1 MHNAIGPVWRTIDAL
16 VARNRW
22 AEDEGANRTVPGLID
37 DSCFDAVYFGS
48 LTGGV
53 VWRHPGG

>member
-22 AEDEGANRTVPGLID
+22 AEDEEANRTVPGLID
-37 DSCFDAVYFGS
+37 DSCFDTVYFGS

-53 VWRHPGG
+53 V